1 MQFQK
6 LVFPALILALLGACE
21 RSTSPDS
28 SLPTKGVS
36 IVVDSSAYH
45 LQRRGSLGFEVNIV
59 VTVVNDSDHDVFI
72 SQYCGY
78 YSLKRADGSRI
89 WLGAYGCADVG
100 GAGIP
105 TPIRVEAGARYAKV
119 FNMYGAIQ
127 PQARPQI
134 TLEDNVGEV
143 KFTYA
148 FTNESGTASMLLE
161 SAPFTVLPPDPN
173 ASMQLDLRNQF
184 VFTGTLEQ
192 QRRIYVMS
200 VGGGEAIRITP
211 DSLTA
216 DCPVVSHDGQ
226 RILFVAKGDV
236 WVLKADG
243 SEMRK
248 VFSHPPNAGFYRCPS
263 WSPDDKKFVWTTMT
277 PVVKAASPGAVYV
290 VDVATG
296 AAITLTTGY
305 NFSSTDWSPDG
316 EHILV
321 GSNNYTDG
329 GPYDFIV
336 SVLRLDGTKVSQV
349 ASSLWGA
356 AWAPDGGSFAYL
368 CGESSPYS
376 LCIADTTGSNIRV
389 VTDSVSSRPYW
400 SPDGDRIAFLAGSGV
415 YIMNSDGRAKRILSE
430 VPAMDIS
437 WSPDSR
443 KLAWACKGPDGPTDY
458 DICRMGADGSGFLR
472 LPMAVSAE
480 QITWPPLM

>member
-6 LVFPALILALLGACE
+6 VVFPALALALISACE

-28 SLPTKGVS
+28 WLPTKGVS

-148 FTNESGTASMLLE
+148 FTNESGTSSMLLE

-192 QRRIYVMS
+192 QRRITS
-200 VGGGEAIRITP
+200 
-211 DSLTA
+211 
-216 DCPVVSHDGQ
+216 
-226 RILFVAKGDV
+226 
-236 WVLKADG
+236 
-243 SEMRK
+243 
-248 VFSHPPNAGFYRCPS
+248 
-263 WSPDDKKFVWTTMT
+263 
-277 PVVKAASPGAVYV
+277 
-290 VDVATG
+290 
-296 AAITLTTGY
+296 
-305 NFSSTDWSPDG
+305 
-316 EHILV
+316 
-321 GSNNYTDG
+321 
-329 GPYDFIV
+329 
-336 SVLRLDGTKVSQV
+336 
-349 ASSLWGA
+349 
-356 AWAPDGGSFAYL
+356 
-368 CGESSPYS
+368 
-376 LCIADTTGSNIRV
+376 
-389 VTDSVSSRPYW
+389 
-400 SPDGDRIAFLAGSGV
+400 
-415 YIMNSDGRAKRILSE
+415 
-430 VPAMDIS
+430 
-437 WSPDSR
+437 
-443 KLAWACKGPDGPTDY
+443 
-458 DICRMGADGSGFLR
+458 
-472 LPMAVSAE
+472 
-480 QITWPPLM
+480 